1 MGPIGSPGINDEA
14 DPFRGLLFHT
24 KKSNPLLDARSESDQ
39 TLQRKLYDQPLQL
52 LPRRSQQRVPVWSD
66 RAWA

>member
-24 KKSNPLLDARSESDQ
+24 KNSNPLLDARSESDQ
-39 TLQRKLYDQPLQL
+39 TLQRKLYDQTSSTLSAKISTKGP
-52 LPRRSQQRVPVWSD
+52 SME
-66 RAWA
+66 